1 MTISIRTLGRA
12 TTTVL
17 IGCNIDLTMQVVA
30 TIVNTLDIHITLK
43 NPTGHKG
50 LLIVITMCGIVG
62 TMVVD
67 PGTTVAADIATAIC
81 VRPYISGMRHQLGR
95 DLPSVLSTN
104 EMELQPPMI
113 PTGNLY
119 LVISFKLELAT

>member
-1 MTISIRTLGRA
+1 
-12 TTTVL
+12 
-17 IGCNIDLTMQVVA
+17 MQVVA
-30 TIVNTLDIHITLK
+30 TIVNTLDIHITLE

-81 VRPYISGMRHQLGR
+81 VQSYISGMRHQLRR
-95 DLPSVLSTN
+95 DLPLVLSTN
-104 EMELQPPMI
+104 GMELQPPMI

-119 LVISFKLELAT
+119 LVTSFKLELDT